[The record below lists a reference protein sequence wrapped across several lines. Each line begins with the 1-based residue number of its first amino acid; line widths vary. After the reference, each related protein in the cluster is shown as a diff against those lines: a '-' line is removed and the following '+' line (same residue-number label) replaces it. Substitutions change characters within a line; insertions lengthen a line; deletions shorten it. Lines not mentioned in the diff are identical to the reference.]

1 MLRKKIT
8 QKKRN
13 GNDYVV
19 GKNKILISLYLFKK
33 CPVVATVA
41 AELVTLQ

>member
-1 MLRKKIT
+1 MT

-19 GKNKILISLYLFKK
+19 EKNKNLISLYLFKK
-33 CPVVATVA
+33 CPIVVAVA
-41 AELVTLQ
+41 AKLITL